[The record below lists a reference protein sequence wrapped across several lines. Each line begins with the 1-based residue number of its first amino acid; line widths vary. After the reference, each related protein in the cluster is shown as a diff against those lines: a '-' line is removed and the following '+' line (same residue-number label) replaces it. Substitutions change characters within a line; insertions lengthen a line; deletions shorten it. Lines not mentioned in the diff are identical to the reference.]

1 MSDPHSAYDPATV
14 WAQIEAQHAA
24 RARLADEALPL
35 NKAALFDALAAAGIT
50 GVLVT
55 FDGAG
60 DSGQIEAID
69 ATRDQAPAELPAAAI
84 AIATPDWD
92 GSGLQRRQCSVR
104 DAIEALAYAFLEETH
119 DGWEINEG
127 AYGEFRFDVAERTV
141 ELDYNE
147 RIETSEYHGHS
158 W

>member
-1 MSDPHSAYDPATV
+1 MSETHTTPDPAAA
-14 WAQIEAQHAA
+14 WSQIEAQHAL
-24 RARLADEALPL
+24 RIHLAADAQPL
-35 NKAALFDALAAAGIT
+35 NKAALFDALAAAAIT
-50 GVLVT
+50 SVLVT

-69 ATRDQAPAELPAAAI
+69 VTSGQEPTALPTGDVEIVTPA
-84 AIATPDWD
+84 WD
-92 GSGLQRRQCSVR
+92 GSGLERRCCNMR

-119 DGWEINEG
+119 DGWENNEG
-127 AYGEFRFDVAERTV
+127 AFGEFRFDVMERTI

-147 RIETSEYHGHS
+147 RIETSQHHGHS